1 MRFLPEVALCRLA
14 EGLARALGTRV
25 RTVFESAAGELEMW
39 SKSAISQLDAQIT
52 ERQRSYDQR
61 IEAIDR
67 IQQAA
72 TGLAERIAEIE
83 ASEDVLNLQEAKLRE
98 LTAQLVLP
106 TAPGI
111 GATANASA
119 VLQTA

>member
-1 MRFLPEVALCRLA
+1 MFKMVLTLSSSVLINFQGSSSARYLLPKRARSIAFFSASRKRKLSRLFSTSAL
-14 EGLARALGTRV
+14 
-25 RTVFESAAGELEMW
+25 
-39 SKSAISQLDAQIT
+39 
-52 ERQRSYDQR
+52 
-61 IEAIDR
+61 
-67 IQQAA
+67 
-72 TGLAERIAEIE
+72 IAEIE

>member
-1 MRFLPEVALCRLA
+1 
-14 EGLARALGTRV
+14 V

-52 ERQRSYDQR
+52 ERQRSYAQR

-98 LTAQLVLP
+98 LTSQLVLP
-106 TAPGI
+106 SASGTT
-111 GATANASA
+111 GAAIAGA
-119 VLQTA
+119 ELQTA